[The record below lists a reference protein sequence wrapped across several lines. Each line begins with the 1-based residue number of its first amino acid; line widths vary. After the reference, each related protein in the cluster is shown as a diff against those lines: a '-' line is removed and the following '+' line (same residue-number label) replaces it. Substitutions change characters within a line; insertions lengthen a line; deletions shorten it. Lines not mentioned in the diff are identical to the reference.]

1 MNSNLSTQ
9 QVEKKIQFIVPLLVS
24 LLWVFLSL
32 NYIFC
37 DLLTMMDRNVIREL
51 MDGNIGGIP
60 MTQVF
65 LLLAGISLEIPFLMV
80 VLSAILPYTTNRIVN
95 IGAAALMIL
104 YQLASFFI
112 GSELTLHYVFFS
124 MTEILGNAVII
135 ILATRW
141 KR

>member
-1 MNSNLSTQ
+1 MNSNHSTQ
-9 QVEKKIQFIVPLLVS
+9 QEEKKNQFGMPLLLS
-24 LLWVFLSL
+24 RLWVFLSL

-37 DLLTMMDRNVIREL
+37 DLLTMMDRNVIRGL

-60 MTQVF
+60 MTQEF

-80 VLSAILPYTTNRIVN
+80 VLSAILPYPPYRIVN

-104 YQLASFFI
+104 YQLISFFI
-112 GSELTLHYVFFS
+112 GSEMTLHYGFFS

>member
-9 QVEKKIQFIVPLLVS
+9 QEEKKIQFRVPLLLS

-37 DLLTMMDRNVIREL
+37 DLLTMMDRNVIRGL

-80 VLSAILPYTTNRIVN
+80 VLSAILPYTMNRIVN
-95 IGAAALMIL
+95 IGVAALMIL

-135 ILATRW
+135 NLATRW

>member
-9 QVEKKIQFIVPLLVS
+9 QEEKKIQFRVPLLLS

-37 DLLTMMDRNVIREL
+37 DLLTMMDRNVIRGL

-112 GSELTLHYVFFS
+112 GSELTLHYIFFS